1 MVPTLRNTLN
11 APLDTLHREFDRAF
25 GLVTDGLGVTRSFP
39 VDITENEENLVIEAE
54 LPGYKKDE
62 IEVTTE
68 DGVLTIVAERTQEKT
83 DENESKASRRRLTE
97 RSYAKVSRSFRFPA
111 TVDIGKVEASL
122 DSGILTLTVPKR
134 EEVKPRKVEV
144 K

>member
-1 MVPTLRNTLN
+1 MVPTLRNTLST
-11 APLDTLHREFDRAF
+11 PLDTLHREFDRAF
-25 GLVTDGLGVTRSFP
+25 GLVSDGLGTTRSFP
-39 VDITENEENLVIEAE
+39 VDITENQENLVIEAE

-68 DGVLTIVAERTQEKT
+68 DGVLTIVAERTQEKPEA
-83 DENESKASRRRLTE
+83 DDSKAGRQRLTE

-111 TVDIGKVEASL
+111 TVDINKVDASL

-134 EEVKPRKVEV
+134 EEVKPRKIEV